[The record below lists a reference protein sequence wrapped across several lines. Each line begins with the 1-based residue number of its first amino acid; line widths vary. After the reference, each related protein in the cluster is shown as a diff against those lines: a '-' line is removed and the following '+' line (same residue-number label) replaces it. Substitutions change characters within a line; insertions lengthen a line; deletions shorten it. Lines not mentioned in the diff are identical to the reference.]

1 MARIGKK
8 QKASSKYKK
17 IDLSPEEMEVYANAS
32 ANPEETQAQNQAAI
46 DRDNAIEEATFAA
59 NHPIL
64 NAINQGQQVNA
75 GGSPQTTI
83 APNIVQAQNVSAAST
98 PEDKVKQEMQVA
110 QEKQDIIDDVQKP
123 EESVTPEAESTE
135 TEESKPE
142 TEAKKKYNK
151 SMMSIWDAY
160 RNGLIDK
167 NTAGYFTID
176 ALANAAKNMGRSIGN
191 VGAQFTGGSIDNG
204 HDESMWDQRKD
215 KIFNAE
221 LQGESESID
230 NYENTLKKYNLT
242 KASTVND
249 LLSTVKKDID
259 KLDDKNPLKV
269 AYMALAAQMA
279 NGQIDGATT
288 LASTGGKAI
297 TGLLD
302 LLQGKDKK

>member
-32 ANPEETQAQNQAAI
+32 ANPEETQALNQAAI
-46 DRDNAIEEATFAA
+46 DRDNAIEEATFAK

-75 GGSPQTTI
+75 GGTPQTTI

-98 PEDKVKQEMQVA
+98 PDDKVEKEMKIA
-110 QEKQDIIDDVQKP
+110 QEKQDIIDNAIDEKP
-123 EESVTPEAESTE
+123 TVEAVTETE

-259 KLDDKNPLKV
+259 KLDDNNPLKV

-279 NGQIDGATT
+279 NGQIDGTTT

-297 TGLLD
+297 TSLLD

>member
-1 MARIGKK
+1 MSRIGKK

-32 ANPEETQAQNQAAI
+32 DNPEEAKEKNQAAI

-64 NAINQGQQVNA
+64 NAINQGQQVSA
-75 GGSPQTTI
+75 GGTPQVP
-83 APNIVQAQNVSAAST
+83 AQNIVQAKNVSAAST

-110 QEKQDIIDDVQKP
+110 QEKQNVIDDVQQPAEGVKP
-123 EESVTPEAESTE
+123 EVENTEPEKT
-135 TEESKPE
+135 TE
-142 TEAKKKYNK
+142 TEAKKRYNK

-259 KLDDKNPLKV
+259 KLDDNNPLKV
-269 AYMALAAQMA
+269 AYMALVAQMA

-297 TGLLD
+297 TSLLD

>member
-1 MARIGKK
+1 MGIGKK

-32 ANPEETQAQNQAAI
+32 ANPEEETLKNQAAI
-46 DRDNAIEEATFAA
+46 DRDNSIEEATFAA

-64 NAINQGQQVNA
+64 NALNQGQQVSA
-75 GGSPQTTI
+75 GGTPT
-83 APNIVQAQNVSAAST
+83 APVQNIVQAKNVSAAST
-98 PEDKVKQEMQVA
+98 PEDKINQEMKVA
-110 QEKQDIIDDVQKP
+110 QEKQNVIDDVAEKP
-123 EESVTPEAESTE
+123 EVESVTENV

-142 TEAKKKYNK
+142 AEAKKKYNK

-167 NTAGYFTID
+167 DTAGYFTID

-230 NYENTLKKYNLT
+230 NYENTLKRYNLT

-259 KLDDKNPLKV
+259 KLDDNNPLKV

-297 TGLLD
+297 TSFLD

>member
-17 IDLSPEEMEVYANAS
+17 IDLTPEEMEVYANAS
-32 ANPEETQAQNQAAI
+32 ANPEETKAQNQAAI
-46 DRDNAIEEATFAA
+46 DRDNAIEEATFAK

-75 GGSPQTTI
+75 GGTPQTTI

-98 PEDKVKQEMQVA
+98 PDDKVEKEMKIA
-110 QEKQDIIDDVQKP
+110 QEKQDIIDNATDEKP
-123 EESVTPEAESTE
+123 EVESVIENE

-259 KLDDKNPLKV
+259 KLDDSNPLKV

-297 TGLLD
+297 TSLLD

>member
-8 QKASSKYKK
+8 QKASSKYNK

-32 ANPEETQAQNQAAI
+32 ANPEEAMKTNQAAI

-64 NAINQGQQVNA
+64 NALNQGQQVSA
-75 GGSPQTTI
+75 GGTPT
-83 APNIVQAQNVSAAST
+83 APVQNIVQAKNVSAAST
-98 PEDKVKQEMQVA
+98 PEDKVNQEMKVA
-110 QEKQDIIDDVQKP
+110 QEKQDIIDGATEEKP
-123 EESVTPEAESTE
+123 EVESVTENV

-167 NTAGYFTID
+167 DTAGYFTID
-176 ALANAAKNMGRSIGN
+176 ALANAAKNMGRSFGN

-259 KLDDKNPLKV
+259 KLDDSNPLKV

>member
-1 MARIGKK
+1 LVRNRKH
-8 QKASSKYKK
+8 KYKK
-17 IDLSPEEMEVYANAS
+17 IDLTPEEMEVYANAS
-32 ANPEETQAQNQAAI
+32 ANPEEEKAKNQAAI

-64 NAINQGQQVNA
+64 NAINQGQQVSA
-75 GGSPQTTI
+75 GGTPQTTV
-83 APNIVQAQNVSAAST
+83 APNIVQAKNVSAAST
-98 PEDKVKQEMQVA
+98 PEDKINQEMKVA
-110 QEKQDIIDDVQKP
+110 QEKQNIIDDVPEEKP
-123 EESVTPEAESTE
+123 EVESVTENV

-142 TEAKKKYNK
+142 TEAKKRYNK

-242 KASTVND
+242 KASTVNN

-297 TGLLD
+297 TSLLD
-302 LLQGKDKK
+302 LLQGKDKKE

>member
-8 QKASSKYKK
+8 QKASSKYNK

-32 ANPEETQAQNQAAI
+32 ANPEETMKTNQAAI

-64 NAINQGQQVNA
+64 NALNQGQQVSA
-75 GGSPQTTI
+75 GGTPT
-83 APNIVQAQNVSAAST
+83 APVQNIVQAKNVSAAST
-98 PEDKVKQEMQVA
+98 PEDKVNQEMKVA
-110 QEKQDIIDDVQKP
+110 QEKQDIIDGATEEKP
-123 EESVTPEAESTE
+123 EVESVTENV

-167 NTAGYFTID
+167 DTAGYFTID

-204 HDESMWDQRKD
+204 QDESMWDQRKD

-259 KLDDKNPLKV
+259 KLDDSNPLKV

>member
-32 ANPEETQAQNQAAI
+32 ANPEEEAQKNQAAI
-46 DRDNAIEEATFAA
+46 DRDNAIEEAAFAA

-64 NAINQGQQVNA
+64 NALNQGQQVSA
-75 GGSPQTTI
+75 GGTPT
-83 APNIVQAQNVSAAST
+83 APVQNIVQAKNVSAAST
-98 PEDKVKQEMQVA
+98 PEDKVNQEMKVA
-110 QEKQDIIDDVQKP
+110 QEKQDFIDDAQKP
-123 EESVTPEAESTE
+123 TEVEPVTENV
-135 TEESKPE
+135 TEENKPE
-142 TEAKKKYNK
+142 TEAKKRYNK

-160 RNGLIDK
+160 RNRLIDK
-167 NTAGYFTID
+167 DTAGYFTID
-176 ALANAAKNMGRSIGN
+176 ALANAAKNMGRSFGN

-204 HDESMWDQRKD
+204 HDESMWDKRKD

-259 KLDDKNPLKV
+259 KLDDSKPLKV
-269 AYMALAAQMA
+269 AYMTLAAQIA

-288 LASTGGKAI
+288 LASIGGKAI
-297 TGLLD
+297 TELLD

>member
-32 ANPEETQAQNQAAI
+32 ANPEETRAQNQAAI
-46 DRDNAIEEATFAA
+46 DRDNAIEEATFAK

-75 GGSPQTTI
+75 GGTPQTTI

-98 PEDKVKQEMQVA
+98 PDDKVEKEMKIA
-110 QEKQDIIDDVQKP
+110 QEKQDIIDNAVDEKP
-123 EESVTPEAESTE
+123 TVETVTETE

-259 KLDDKNPLKV
+259 KLDDNNPLKV

-297 TGLLD
+297 TSLLD

>member
-1 MARIGKK
+1 MAFGKK

-17 IDLSPEEMEVYANAS
+17 IDLTPEEMEVYANAS
-32 ANPEETQAQNQAAI
+32 ANPEEAMKTNQAAI

-64 NAINQGQQVNA
+64 NALNQGQQVSA
-75 GGSPQTTI
+75 GGAPQTTV

-98 PEDKVKQEMQVA
+98 PEDKVNQEMKVA
-110 QEKQDIIDDVQKP
+110 QEKQDFIDNVTEEKP
-123 EESVTPEAESTE
+123 EVESVTENV

-176 ALANAAKNMGRSIGN
+176 ALANAAKNMGRSFGN

-221 LQGESESID
+221 LQGESESI
-230 NYENTLKKYNLT
+230 NTFENALKSYQLDKS
-242 KASTVND
+242 KTVND
-249 LLSTVKKDID
+249 MLRDFNAKANDKSLSESERKVYQVLAVQLAGAGLDGNAQIASVASGVWDDI
-259 KLDDKNPLKV
+259 KN
-269 AYMALAAQMA
+269 
-279 NGQIDGATT
+279 
-288 LASTGGKAI
+288 AI
-297 TGLLD
+297 RG
-302 LLQGKDKK
+302 DKK